1 MVYIILCEIRN
12 HIQILKFVINSKRLT
27 LSAILQAPTCRY
39 RIVYLTFYHDDT
51 TDNNKFNIICDDK
64 FDGQESNMVCK
75 AWREKRKK
83 FMTIPQEN

>member
-27 LSAILQAPTCRY
+27 LSAILQASTCRY

-64 FDGQESNMVCK
+64 FDGQESRKWFVK
-75 AWREKRKK
+75 PGEKKEK
-83 FMTIPQEN
+83 SL